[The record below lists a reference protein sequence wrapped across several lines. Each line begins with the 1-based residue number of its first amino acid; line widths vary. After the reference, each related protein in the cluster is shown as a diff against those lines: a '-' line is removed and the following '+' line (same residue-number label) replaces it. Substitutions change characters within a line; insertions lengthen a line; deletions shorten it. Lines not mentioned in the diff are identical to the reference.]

1 MEILWE
7 HPGESGSAGTIR
19 EVAETLDI
27 SPVIAGILHNRG
39 LHTAEQARAF
49 FTPSLSDLQDP
60 LRMADMGLAVDALI
74 GALTD
79 RRRIVVYGDYDVDG
93 VTSVALLYLVLKDL
107 GGQVSY
113 RIPERQ
119 NDGYG
124 LSESAIRECWEQGD
138 RLLVTVDTGI
148 TAVEQIRYARELGMD
163 VIICDHHRPGDSL
176 PDANAILNPKVE
188 SCGYPFR
195 ELAAVGVAFK
205 LAQALGD
212 RLQMDEDLAFRYLDL
227 AALGSAADIVPLLG
241 ENRILVSLGL
251 DKLNTQPLT
260 GIRALLDVAGP
271 QGREVDVSQIIFGLA
286 PRINAVGRM
295 GNAERAVELLTT
307 QNRSR
312 AREIAQ
318 VLESENSARKCIDQ
332 DTLGEAL
339 KKVEREVDLEND
351 RVIVLHQREWHCGVI
366 GIVASRIIEKY
377 HRPTVLI
384 SVDEHGVGKGSAR
397 SIPGFDIYS
406 ALHESR
412 DLLEQFGG
420 HMYAAGLTI
429 QEHNIPEFARRLKA
443 HCAAHLS
450 ASDLL
455 PRLVLAA
462 EIPLSAINR
471 AFVETLARFAPH
483 GPRNPKPL
491 FLTRGV
497 QAAGAVRLVGN
508 GHLHLRVQKEGYE
521 FDAIGYGLGRHEP
534 LLAGCPL
541 LDIVY
546 SVEDNVWQG
555 RRSIQLHLKDIC
567 PAGARRIE
575 ETTTARELPMDL
587 H

>member
-7 HPGESGSAGTIR
+7 HPGDIQSSQRVAD
-19 EVAETLDI
+19 VAESLNI
-27 SPVIAGILHNRG
+27 SPVIAAILLNRG
-39 LHTAEQARAF
+39 LNSADEIQAF
-49 FTPSLSDLQDP
+49 FTPSLKDLQDP
-60 LRMADMGLAVDALI
+60 MQMADMAKAVDTLI

-93 VTSVALLYLVLKDL
+93 VTSVSLLYLVLKDL
-107 GGQVSY
+107 GGRVSY

-124 LSESAIRECWEQGD
+124 LSETAIGECWAQGD

-148 TAVEQIRYARELGMD
+148 TAVDQIRYARELGMD
-163 VIICDHHRPGDSL
+163 VIICDHHRPGDEL
-176 PDANAILNPKVE
+176 PNANAILNPKVE

-205 LAQALGD
+205 LVQALSD
-212 RLQMDEDLAFRYLDL
+212 RLQLDDGLAFRYLDL

-251 DKLNTQPLT
+251 DKLNTPPLT
-260 GIRALLDVAGP
+260 GIRALLDVASP

-307 QNRSR
+307 KNRSR

-318 VLESENSARKCIDQ
+318 VLEEENCARKCIDQ
-332 DTLGEAL
+332 GTLSEAL
-339 KKVEREVDLEND
+339 LKVEQEVDLVND
-351 RVIVLHQREWHCGVI
+351 RVIVLAQREWHCGVI

-406 ALHESR
+406 ALNENKE
-412 DLLEQFGG
+412 LLEQFGG

-429 QEHNIPEFARRLKA
+429 REEVIPEFARRLKEY
-443 HCAAHLS
+443 CANNLS
-450 ASDLL
+450 EQDLL

-462 EIPLSAINR
+462 EIPLAEINR
-471 AFVETLARFAPH
+471 QFVETLARFAPH

-491 FLTRGV
+491 FLTRDV
-497 QAAGAVRLVGN
+497 QICSVVRQVGN
-508 GHLHLRVQKEGYE
+508 GHLHVRLQKGGYE
-521 FDAIGYGLGRHEP
+521 FETIGYGLGRLEP
-534 LLAGCPL
+534 EIANLEL

-567 PAGARRIE
+567 RAGARRME
-575 ETTTARELPMDL
+575 SQPVSRAV
-587 H
+587 

>member
-19 EVAETLDI
+19 EVADTLDI
-27 SPVIAGILHNRG
+27 PPVIAGILHNRG
-39 LHTAEQARAF
+39 LHTAEQVRAF
-49 FTPSLSDLQDP
+49 FTPSLGDLQDP
-60 LRMADMGLAVDALI
+60 MRMADMGLAVDTLI

-124 LSESAIRECWEQGD
+124 LSETAIRECWEQGD

-148 TAVEQIRYARELGMD
+148 TAVDQIRYARGLGMD
-163 VIICDHHRPGDSL
+163 VIVCDHHRPGDSL
-176 PDANAILNPKVE
+176 PEANAILNPKVE

-205 LAQALGD
+205 LAQALCV

-339 KKVEREVDLEND
+339 RKVEQEVDLDHD
-351 RVIVLHQREWHCGVI
+351 RVIVLHRREWHCGVI

-406 ALHESR
+406 ALHHSR

-429 QEHNIPEFARRLKA
+429 LERNIPEFTRRLKA
-443 HCAAHLS
+443 HCADLLS
-450 ASDLL
+450 ADDLL

-462 EIPLSAINR
+462 EIPLASINR
-471 AFVETLARFAPH
+471 SFVDTLGLFAPH

-491 FLTRGV
+491 FLTRAV
-497 QAAGAVRLVGN
+497 QAIGPVRLVGN
-508 GHLHLRVQKEGYE
+508 GHLHLRVQKDGYE
-521 FDAIGYGLGRHEP
+521 FDTIGYGLGRHEA
-534 LLAGCPL
+534 LLATSRL

-575 ETTTARELPMDL
+575 SCPPMREAPMDL
-587 H
+587 D

>member
-7 HPGESGSAGTIR
+7 HPGEIQSTRAVA
-19 EVAETLDI
+19 EVAETLNI
-27 SPVIAGILHNRG
+27 SPVIAGILLNRG
-39 LHTAEQARAF
+39 METADEIRAF
-49 FTPSLSDLQDP
+49 FTPSLKDLQDP
-60 LRMADMGLAVDALI
+60 LLMADMGLAVDALI

-124 LSESAIRECWEQGD
+124 LSETAIRECWEHGD

-176 PDANAILNPKVE
+176 PDANAILNPKVD

-195 ELAAVGVAFK
+195 ELAAVGVVFK
-205 LAQALGD
+205 LVQALSN
-212 RLQMDEDLAFRYLDL
+212 RLQLEDEAAFRYLDL

-307 QNRSR
+307 KNRDR

-339 KKVEREVDLEND
+339 RKVEQEVDLEND
-351 RVIVLHQREWHCGVI
+351 RVIVLHRREWHCGVI

-384 SVDEHGVGKGSAR
+384 SVDEQGIGKGSAR

-429 QEHNIPEFARRLKA
+429 REEHIPEFARRLKA
-443 HCAAHLS
+443 HCAALLS
-450 ASDLL
+450 ESDLL

-462 EIPLSAINR
+462 EIPLSAIGR
-471 AFVETLARFAPH
+471 PFVETLALFAPH

-497 QAAGAVRLVGN
+497 QASGPVRLVGN
-508 GHLHLRVQKEGYE
+508 GHLHLRLQKDGYE
-521 FDAIGYGLGRHEP
+521 FDCIGYSLGRQEP
-534 LLAGCPL
+534 LLAGSPL

-567 PAGARRIE
+567 PAGARRIAGE
-575 ETTTARELPMDL
+575 PASRAVPA
-587 H
+587 